1 MNIKLAVLSAGLG
14 CALSTGAFAMPM
26 ATPAT
31 DTAATSVRM
40 ICNEY
45 GRCWDR
51 ADNPGEAIARG
62 VMRGVEGRSVYR
74 GDWDHDRGLH
84 RGWDRDRGYGDR
96 RRWRDDDD

>member
-14 CALSTGAFAMPM
+14 CAVSTGAFAMPM
-26 ATPAT
+26 ATPSPE
-31 DTAATSVRM
+31 TAATPVRM

-74 GDWDHDRGLH
+74 GDRDWDHDRGLH
-84 RGWDRDRGYGDR
+84 RGWDRDRGDR